1 MKEKVP
7 TDKVLISGTISHCS
21 VTPHCSER
29 CDYDR
34 GVYTTLA
41 TRQYQAK
48 QGLALHL
55 PPCPRSLGCFQLQL
69 VLLLRGPKA
78 KHHQV
83 LPPRFPLGFL
93 PNPRGLHVHGT
104 EGCE

>member
-1 MKEKVP
+1 MCDPATPTSRPMGMKEKVP

-34 GVYTTLA
+34 GVHTTLA

-55 PPCPRSLGCFQLQL
+55 PPCPDSLGCFQLQL
-69 VLLLRGPKA
+69 VS
-78 KHHQV
+78 
-83 LPPRFPLGFL
+83 
-93 PNPRGLHVHGT
+93 
-104 EGCE
+104 EEMS